1 MSWVES
7 CSGAVERRPNTLA
20 VVDSG
25 QEVVCRLWLEQPIR
39 CAVATLIRK
48 VVLGLSTIASIC
60 VAGEIFLPTVFCW
73 GSAP

>member
-1 MSWVES
+1 MES
-7 CSGAVERRPNTLA
+7 CSGAVECRPNTLA

-25 QEVVCRLWLEQPIR
+25 QEVVCRHWLEQPIR

-60 VAGEIFLPTVFCW
+60 AARDFLTMVFCW
-73 GSAP
+73 GLGP